1 MFHGFARS
9 VLSAEAGRDMGARFA
24 LPVLQPL
31 SLAFT
36 AAQLGQVKA
45 DQRGLACVCIA
56 VDLVIAGNRNPAE
69 DETAC
74 PDQRSAARRRG
85 GRTVSRLW

>member
-45 DQRGLACVCIA
+45 TSAGSHACIA